1 MPSAAVTGGRPDGDG
16 HPYVAVLLAPGLTF
30 CSGTL
35 ISEQTILTAG
45 HCTDFWD
52 TLAAEEGLETIMV
65 SFDPVASVDEDWMP
79 SGGTWYEASDW
90 ITHPDYVDEEWPSTY
105 DYGLLY
111 LDEPVDIAPAELP
124 DPLMLDPIINANGQT
139 NQRFDDVG
147 YGVQGT
153 FVGGG
158 PPRTAITWTRKIA
171 EQRYQPGNGSVSGVF
186 HPTWFILGNVPS
198 PQHGG
203 ACGGDSGRPSFGAE
217 RTRSSP
223 CTPVAIALGTTVC
236 CAAGSRH

>member
-158 PPRTAITWTRKIA
+158 PPRTAITWDAKNR
-171 EQRYQPGNGSVSGVF
+171 
-186 HPTWFILGNVPS
+186 
-198 PQHGG
+198 
-203 ACGGDSGRPSFGAE
+203 
-217 RTRSSP
+217 
-223 CTPVAIALGTTVC
+223 
-236 CAAGSRH
+236 